1 MYELRPDGMIPQISL
16 SSFESSNIIN
26 VLKFRLRC
34 IREGKTGAVMLPFG
48 QAFYLD
54 AQGNYMDGKIPPGE
68 LELAQLLKE
77 LNDAVA
83 DRCKT
88 HNTASDQGDDNGAL

>member
-1 MYELRPDGMIPQISL
+1 MFELRPDGMIPQISL
-16 SSFESSNIIN
+16 PSHESSNVLN

-34 IREGKTGAVMLPFG
+34 MREGKTGAVMLPFG

-77 LNDAVA
+77 LNAVA
-83 DRCKT
+83 DGGPA
-88 HNTASDQGDDNGAL
+88 HNAASGQGATNGTL